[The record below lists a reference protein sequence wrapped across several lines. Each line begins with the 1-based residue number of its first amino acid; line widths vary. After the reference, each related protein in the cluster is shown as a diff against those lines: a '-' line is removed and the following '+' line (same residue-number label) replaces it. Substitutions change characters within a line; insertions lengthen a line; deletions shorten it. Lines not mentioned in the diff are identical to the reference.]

1 MVQQMFEFMKSLILD
16 QGDLSGFERR
26 KPSEGAPKLLPT
38 DDSMEKVR
46 NYL

>member
-1 MVQQMFEFMKSLILD
+1 MFEFMKSLISN
-16 QGDLSGFERR
+16 QGGLSGFERR
-26 KPSEGAPKLLPT
+26 KPFEGASKLLPT